1 MLRERRRKR
10 PCQRGPSSGRQ
21 RSRNLHDGRA
31 RPVTLVGDANANIT
45 NTGTVNIHANAYA
58 TANDAGLA
66 IAEAGINIGV
76 GRDVDANGGNA
87 SATIDNG
94 GTLNIT
100 ALASAHAATGTA
112 HLTAGG
118 WWSGT
123 SIVPGAH
130 AYVNQGINQDVGA
143 HAIVTGT
150 DLIASSSAYNTAA
163 QAGNALASLTN
174 GGTIN
179 IEAVAN
185 ATAYNT
191 AFAAAYVGG
200 GIHQRA
206 TAGDVTLGYGT
217 GTASF
222 GGNATAYMTN
232 AAAGV
237 INVVASAHA
246 NNGGTGAGT
255 AIASATVS
263 TGIAQTAIADAGNS
277 LASLTNDGAIN
288 IHAIAYATGD
298 AHAYAEVNGGIAQF
312 AGTSAKAQTLACT
325 LRSRRPRR
333 GPYSTAIIVNN
344 GTIDIGATAVAHAT
358 GTLGDPATA
367 TANVYGGIGQFAHAT
382 TAMRWSA

>member
-1 MLRERRRKR
+1 MVEWNLRRSWRARLRQPGHQPGRRRECDRHRDR
-10 PCQRGPSSGRQ
+10 PQR
-21 RSRNLHDGRA
+21 
-31 RPVTLVGDANANIT
+31 
-45 NTGTVNIHANAYA
+45 
-58 TANDAGLA
+58 
-66 IAEAGINIGV
+66 
-76 GRDVDANGGNA
+76 
-87 SATIDNG
+87 
-94 GTLNIT
+94 
-100 ALASAHAATGTA
+100 
-112 HLTAGG
+112 
-118 WWSGT
+118 T
-123 SIVPGAH
+123 S
-130 AYVNQGINQDVGA
+130 
-143 HAIVTGT
+143 T
-150 DLIASSSAYNTAA
+150 AYNTAA
-163 QAGNALASLTN
+163 TLGNALASLTN

-217 GTASF
+217 STASF

-263 TGIAQTAIADAGNS
+263 SGIAQTAIADAGNS
-277 LASLTNDGAIN
+277 LASLTNNGAIN

-298 AHAYAEVNGGIAQF
+298 AQAYAEVNGGIAQF
-312 AGTSAKAQTLACT
+312 AGMSSEGQSPGLQALAVQAT
-325 LRSRRPRR
+325 AA

-344 GTIDIGATAVAHAT
+344 GTIDVGATAVAHAT

-367 TANVYGGIGQFAHAT
+367 TANVYGGIGQFAHASEGNALVSLT
-382 TAMRWSA
+382 GTGSIDIGAIASAVADNGKAFASASITAAISQSAVAQGGTASVVLSQAAIDIHANAYA